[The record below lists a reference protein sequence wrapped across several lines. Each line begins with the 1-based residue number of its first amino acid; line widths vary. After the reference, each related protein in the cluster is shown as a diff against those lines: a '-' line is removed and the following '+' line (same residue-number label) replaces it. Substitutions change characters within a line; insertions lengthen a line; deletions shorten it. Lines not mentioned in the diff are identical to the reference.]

1 MFFAIFWTAFI
12 PFGMI
17 VLSLAADW
25 LKRSLRQVRS
35 HALAPSTWRPIRR
48 GRQDP
53 VGEPLISAGAVRR
66 RGLENPAGNHERL
79 MAVDN
84 WR

>member
-53 VGEPLISAGAVRR
+53 MSEPLISAGAVRR
-66 RGLENPAGNHERL
+66 RGLESPAGNHERL